1 MSGIPSTQITQ
12 PPYPPYALG
21 DPQGMRDVRGNRAVF
36 GVMGPSTNTV
46 VQPDF
51 DDLRVPG
58 VTNHYSRIVIQD
70 AQAVSDETFLAG
82 TIEISD
88 NTLDA
93 VASVKTCN
101 PDYLVMGMSAVTF
114 YNGKAGAAAFRERIE
129 EASGIGVSIGSESLS
144 AALDAIGGIKRV
156 AFVSPYFPVANAEV
170 SEYLSECGYET
181 VRNACLRCPTWTA
194 IAKVPEDYL
203 TEIIRELDGDDVDA
217 ICQVGTNLS
226 MIRLAGT
233 MEKELAKPVIA
244 INTATYWHALRA
256 NGIND
261 KIHGFGRLLE
271 EH

>member
-1 MSGIPSTQITQ
+1 VSGIPPTQIKH

-21 DPQGMRDVRGNRAVF
+21 DPQSMRDVRGERAVL
-36 GVMGPSTNTV
+36 GVVGPSTNTV

-82 TIEISD
+82 TMEISS

-93 VASVKTCN
+93 VSSVMTCR

-114 YNGKAGAAAFRERIE
+114 YNGKAGAAEFRERIE
-129 EASGIGVSIGSESLS
+129 DASGIGVSIGSESLS
-144 AALDAIGGIKRV
+144 AALDAMGGIKRI
-156 AFVSPYFPVANAEV
+156 AILSPYFPIANVEV
-170 SEYLSECGYET
+170 IKYLGECGYEV
-181 VRNACLRCPTWTA
+181 VRDACLRCPSWTA

-203 TEIIRELDGDDVDA
+203 TRILRELDGSDVDA

-226 MIRLAGT
+226 MMRLAG
-233 MEKELAKPVIA
+233 EIEQELGKPVIA
-244 INTATYWHALRA
+244 INTATYWHALRG

-261 KIHGFGRLLE
+261 VIPGFGRLLE